1 MRYNLFRGEPM
12 IFEHGGQS
20 LYYERQGAG
29 KPLLVLHGWGG
40 RIESWLP
47 VIRDFS
53 ALREVVA
60 LDFPGSGRSPEPG
73 EPWSVTEYMEL
84 TAALIRQLDMAGV
97 DILAHSFGARVAI
110 LLAAT
115 HPELAGKLV
124 LTGAAGLVPERTGKK
139 RARTTLYKAL
149 KGAAESAPVRA
160 ILGEARVGAIREA
173 LVQHFGSRD
182 YRALTPGMRGT
193 FNRVIRQDLR
203 PCLPKIQSPALLIW
217 GAKDTETPLWMG
229 RVMEK
234 EIPDAGLIVFEDAGH
249 FAYLDRYPEFRAIVM
264 KFLEESNA

>member
-12 IFEHGGQS
+12 IFDYGGQS

-47 VIRDFS
+47 LIRDFS
-53 ALREVVA
+53 PRREVVA
-60 LDFPGSGRSPEPG
+60 LDFPGAGRSPEPR

-84 TAALIRQLDMAGV
+84 TAAFLRQLNMAGV
-97 DILAHSFGARVAI
+97 DIVAHSFGARVAI

-124 LTGAAGLVPERTGKK
+124 LTGAAGLMADPTAGKK
-139 RARTTLYKAL
+139 ARAALYRAL
-149 KGAAESAPVRA
+149 KGAAGSTPVRA
-160 ILGEARVGAIREA
+160 VLGKARTEALREA
-173 LVQHFGSRD
+173 LVQHFGSGD
-182 YRALTPGMRGT
+182 YRALSPGMRQT

-203 PCLPKIQSPALLIW
+203 PCLPKIQAPTLIVW
-217 GAKDTETPLWMG
+217 GAQDDQTPLWMG
-229 RVMEK
+229 QVMEK
-234 EIPDAGLIVFEDAGH
+234 EIPDAGLVVFEDAGH
-249 FAYLDRYPEFRAIVM
+249 FAYLDRYADFRTIVS